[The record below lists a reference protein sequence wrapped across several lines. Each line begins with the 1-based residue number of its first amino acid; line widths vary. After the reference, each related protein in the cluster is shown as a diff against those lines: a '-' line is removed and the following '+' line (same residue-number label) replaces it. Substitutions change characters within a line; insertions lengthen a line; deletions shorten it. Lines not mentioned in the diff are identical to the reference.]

1 MQQELIDAILSRR
14 SHRKFLP
21 DPVPKDDIEKII
33 YIATMS
39 PSATNSQPWEYVA
52 VYDNAVK
59 EELAKAVLKKLEL
72 MSSNLDKDKDA
83 RQIKLISKSSFYF
96 TFFKE
101 APVVIFAIAKP
112 YKSVMDFINEYF
124 LEEDEPSFAYEASI
138 QSVSASILQLQIAA
152 HIMGYGSCWMTAPNI
167 AKREMGKII
176 GIHDNDRIIA
186 TIPLGKPATKSLSA
200 PRRKSVDE
208 VLRFI

>member
-1 MQQELIDAILSRR
+1 VQQEIIDIILSRR
-14 SHRKFLP
+14 SIRKFLP
-21 DPVPKDDIEKII
+21 DPIPKEDVEKII

-52 VYDNAVK
+52 VYDNSLK
-59 EELAKAVLKKLEL
+59 EELANAVLKKLEL
-72 MSSNLDKDKDA
+72 MSANLDEDKDS
-83 RQIKLISKSSFYF
+83 RQIKLISRSSFYF

-167 AKREMGKII
+167 AKKEIGKIL
-176 GIHDNDRIIA
+176 GIQDNDRIIA
-186 TIPLGKPATKSLSA
+186 TIPLGKPATNNLSA
-200 PRRKSVDE
+200 PRRKSVNE

>member
-1 MQQELIDAILSRR
+1 MQQELIDIILSRR
-14 SHRKFLP
+14 SNRKFLP
-21 DPVPKDDIEKII
+21 DPVPKEDIEKII

-39 PSATNSQPWEYVA
+39 PSATNSQPWEFVA
-52 VYDNAVK
+52 VYDNALK

-72 MSSNLDKDKDA
+72 MSSNLDKDNDS

-167 AKREMGKII
+167 AKKEMGKIL

-186 TIPLGKPATKSLSA
+186 TIPLGKPATNSLSA
-200 PRRKSVDE
+200 PRRKSVNE

>member
-1 MQQELIDAILSRR
+1 MQQELIDVILKRR

-21 DPVPKDDIEKII
+21 DPVPREDVEKII

-39 PSATNSQPWEYVA
+39 PSATNSQPWEFVA
-52 VYDNAVK
+52 VYDDFVK
-59 EELAKAVLKKLEL
+59 EELASAVLKKLEFL
-72 MSSNLDKDKDA
+72 ASTLDKEKDSK
-83 RQIKLISKSSFYF
+83 QIKLISKSTFYF

-124 LEEDEPSFAYEASI
+124 IEEDEPPFAYEASI
-138 QSVSASILQLQIAA
+138 QSVAASVLQLQIAA
-152 HIMGYGSCWMTAPNI
+152 HIFGYGSCWMTAPNI
-167 AKREMGKII
+167 ARKEMGKILKI
-176 GIHDNDRIIA
+176 GENDKIVA
-186 TIPLGKPATKSLSA
+186 TIPLGKPAVKDLVP
-200 PRRKSVDE
+200 PRRKSVSE

>member
-1 MQQELIDAILSRR
+1 MQKDFINILLDRR

-21 DPVPKDDIEKII
+21 DPVPKEDIEKII

-39 PSATNSQPWEYVA
+39 PSATNSQPWEYIA
-52 VYDNAVK
+52 VYDNSLK
-59 EELAKAVLKKLEL
+59 EELANAVLKKLEFL
-72 MSSNLDKDKDA
+72 ASTLDKEKDT

-124 LEEDEPSFAYEASI
+124 VEEDEPSFAYEASI

-152 HIMGYGSCWMTAPNI
+152 HILGYGSCWMTAPNI
-167 AKREMGKII
+167 ARKEMGKIL
-176 GIHDNDRIIA
+176 GIQEADRIVA
-186 TIPLGKPATKSLSA
+186 TIPLGKPAIKDLAA
-200 PRRKSVDE
+200 PRRKSVNE
-208 VLRFI
+208 VLRFM

>member
-1 MQQELIDAILSRR
+1 MQQELIDVILSRR

-59 EELAKAVLKKLEL
+59 EELANAVLKKLEL

-200 PRRKSVDE
+200 PRRKSVNE

>member
-1 MQQELIDAILSRR
+1 MQQECIDVILSRR

-21 DPVPKDDIEKII
+21 DPVPKEDVEKII

-52 VYDNAVK
+52 VYDNVLK
-59 EELAKAVLKKLEL
+59 EDLANAVLKKLEL
-72 MSSNLDKDKDA
+72 MSANLDKDKDS

-124 LEEDEPSFAYEASI
+124 VEEDEPSFAYEASI
-138 QSVSASILQLQIAA
+138 QSVSASILQLQLAA

-167 AKREMGKII
+167 AKKEMGKIL
-176 GIHDNDRIIA
+176 GLNDSDRIIA
-186 TIPLGKPATKSLSA
+186 TIPLGKSATNSLSA
-200 PRRKSVDE
+200 PRRKSVNE

>member
-1 MQQELIDAILSRR
+1 MQQELIDVILSRR

-21 DPVPKDDIEKII
+21 DPVPKEDIEKII

-59 EELAKAVLKKLEL
+59 EELANAVLKKLDL

-186 TIPLGKPATKSLSA
+186 TIPLGKPATNSLSA
-200 PRRKSVDE
+200 PRRKSVNE

>member
-1 MQQELIDAILSRR
+1 MQQECIDVILSRR

-21 DPVPKDDIEKII
+21 DPVPKEDVEKII

-52 VYDNAVK
+52 VYDNVLK
-59 EELAKAVLKKLEL
+59 EDLANAVLKKLEL
-72 MSSNLDKDKDA
+72 MSANLDKDKDS

-112 YKSVMDFINEYF
+112 YKSAMDFINEYF
-124 LEEDEPSFAYEASI
+124 VEEDEPSFAYEASI

-167 AKREMGKII
+167 AKKEMGKIL
-176 GIHDNDRIIA
+176 GLNDSDRIIA
-186 TIPLGKPATKSLSA
+186 TIPLGKPAANSLSA
-200 PRRKSVDE
+200 PRRKSVNE

>member
-1 MQQELIDAILSRR
+1 MQQECIDVILSRR

-21 DPVPKDDIEKII
+21 DPVPKEDVEKII

-52 VYDNAVK
+52 VYDNVLK
-59 EELAKAVLKKLEL
+59 EDLANAVLKKLEL
-72 MSSNLDKDKDA
+72 MSANLDKDKDS

-124 LEEDEPSFAYEASI
+124 VEEDEPSFAYEASI

-167 AKREMGKII
+167 AKKEMGKIL
-176 GIHDNDRIIA
+176 GLNDSDRIIA
-186 TIPLGKPATKSLSA
+186 TIPLGKSATNSLSA
-200 PRRKSVDE
+200 PRRKSVNE

>member
-1 MQQELIDAILSRR
+1 MQQELIDVILSRR
-14 SHRKFLP
+14 SHRKFLS
-21 DPVPKDDIEKII
+21 DPVPKEDIEKII

-39 PSATNSQPWEYVA
+39 PSATNSQPWEFVA
-52 VYDNAVK
+52 VYDNALK

-72 MSSNLDKDKDA
+72 MSSNLDKDNDS

-167 AKREMGKII
+167 AKKEMGKIL

-186 TIPLGKPATKSLSA
+186 TIPLGKPATNSLSA
-200 PRRKSVDE
+200 PRRKSVNE